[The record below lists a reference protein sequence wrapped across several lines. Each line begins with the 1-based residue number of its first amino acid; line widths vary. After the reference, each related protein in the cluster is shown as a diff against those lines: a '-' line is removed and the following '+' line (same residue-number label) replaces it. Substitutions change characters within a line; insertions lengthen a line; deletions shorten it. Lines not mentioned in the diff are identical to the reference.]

1 MARKAQTLLRQ
12 KGESMILKQIKLKS
26 NIDNIVTNCYIIK
39 DEETNELMVIDP
51 GGETNKIID
60 MIAIQSLPRY
70 LKKRVDLKEK
80 IIFDT
85 YPQSHFS

>member
-1 MARKAQTLLRQ
+1 MMARKAQTLLRQ

-60 MIAIQSLPRY
+60 MINILEGNLKYIY
-70 LKKRVDLKEK
+70 LTHCHGDHIGAVE
-80 IIFDT
+80 
-85 YPQSHFS
+85 